1 MVRLSSIQRFRFLLL
16 FLLADFFVDVN
27 TYQAASAA
35 AAANAQQAPGHQL
48 SPRTISTKYGQ
59 IRGAV
64 LYFQPTTA
72 NPHLNSPHLNSPA
85 SDKSNGPNGQQPNKQ
100 NTNTNYLQPVEF
112 FLGVP
117 YATGKPLIVFLS
129 FLFANKFA
137 WLLCWWFYFDS
148 FDSLIAFSVCC

>member
-27 TYQAASAA
+27 THQAA

-64 LYFQPTTA
+64 LYFLQNQPTTA
-72 NPHLNSPHLNSPA
+72 NPHLNSPA
-85 SDKSNGPNGQQPNKQ
+85 SDKSNGPNGQKTNKQ
-100 NTNTNYLQPVEF
+100 TANTNYLQPVEF

-117 YATGKPLIVFLS
+117 YATGKLFFLLLLLC
-129 FLFANKFA
+129 FFANKFA
-137 WLLCWWFYFDS
+137 
-148 FDSLIAFSVCC
+148 